1 MTFSMMVAQVP
12 CFADEFVDWFDGIA
26 ANNIRVFNRVIR
38 VLGIDNVGA
47 SAYYIG
53 ARYS

>member
-26 ANNIRVFNRVIR
+26 ANNIRVFNPRHPR
-38 VLGIDNVGA
+38 F
-47 SAYYIG
+47 
-53 ARYS
+53 RY